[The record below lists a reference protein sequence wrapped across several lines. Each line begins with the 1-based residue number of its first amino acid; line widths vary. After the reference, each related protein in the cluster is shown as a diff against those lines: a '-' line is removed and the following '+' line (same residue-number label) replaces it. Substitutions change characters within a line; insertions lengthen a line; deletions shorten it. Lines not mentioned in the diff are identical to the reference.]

1 MKKLTILLAALLL
14 SAGAASAQEPVRP
27 LFRYQGEVSL
37 RGQVAAPTTG
47 FGLSYINGARIN
59 HYLFVGGGIGF
70 HSNNYGI
77 YIPLSLDVKG
87 YLPISR
93 SSDFML
99 FCDGGLMFNM
109 NRSDNHGFIRPGF
122 GLNFRVVKSFAIN
135 IGFYYEYA
143 PYSQDVYIKS
153 PNIYATVTQPTHSIG
168 FALGFSF

>member
-14 SAGAASAQEPVRP
+14 SAGAASAQEPVHKT
-27 LFRYQGEVSL
+27 FHYQGEVSL
-37 RGQVAAPTTG
+37 RGSVAAPTP
-47 FGLSYINGARIN
+47 GLGISYINGARIN
-59 HYLFVGGGIGF
+59 HYLFVGGGIGA
-70 HSNNYGI
+70 SINNFGI

-99 FCDGGLMFNM
+99 FCDGGLMFDPEHP
-109 NRSDNHGFIRPGF
+109 SHGFIRPGF

-143 PYSQDVYIKS
+143 PYSRSGYSEELRQS
-153 PNIYATVTQPTHSIG
+153 FIYTQRTHSIG